1 MDVLVGLCA
10 TVKTTDKTPG
20 AYTYQAP
27 DEGPLIGETM
37 KTLNN
42 RPARTGLAGM
52 SVVLMLALS
61 ACGGGQATSS
71 ESASASNAPVAST
84 SASAS
89 AASTPT
95 AAKASTSASA
105 TVAAEPRGSEV
116 IEIRAA
122 DDTNADSAIAKDA
135 AIRAAKRVV
144 AQDNRLLNAWMHGDL
159 EHTSDEELLKFV
171 AQDKL
176 DQMKTPI
183 QSVRNDL
190 KNNGGPF
197 SGNVTIRDINVTD
210 IFTYDYPDGTSYPYS
225 VLRVKFCEDWTQV
238 RTPDGERAVTGPDST
253 ATVEVSV
260 LRLQDGRYVYNGSRE
275 LGTGCASS

>member
-1 MDVLVGLCA
+1 
-10 TVKTTDKTPG
+10 
-20 AYTYQAP
+20 
-27 DEGPLIGETM
+27 M
-37 KTLNN
+37 KTLKP
-42 RPARTGLAGM
+42 RITRTGLATM
-52 SVVLMLALS
+52 SATLMLALS
-61 ACGGGQATSS
+61 ACGGGQATSES
-71 ESASASNAPVAST
+71 SASASASNAPVAST

-95 AAKASTSASA
+95 AKASASA
-105 TVAAEPRGSEV
+105 TVAAEPKGSEV
-116 IEIRAA
+116 VEVRAA
-122 DDTNADSAIAKDA
+122 DDTNADAAIAKEA
-135 AIRAAKRVV
+135 AIKAAKRVV
-144 AQDNRLLNAWMHGDL
+144 LQDNRLLNAWMHGDF

-171 AQDKL
+171 APEKL
-176 DQMKTPI
+176 KQVTDPI
-183 QSVRNDL
+183 QSARNDI

-238 RTPDGERAVTGPDST
+238 RTPDGERAVTGPEST

>member
-1 MDVLVGLCA
+1 
-10 TVKTTDKTPG
+10 
-20 AYTYQAP
+20 
-27 DEGPLIGETM
+27 M
-37 KTLNN
+37 KTLNH
-42 RPARTGLAGM
+42 RTTRTGLATM
-52 SVVLMLALS
+52 SVALMLALS
-61 ACGGGQATSS
+61 ACGGGQATGESS
-71 ESASASNAPVAST
+71 ESASASNAPVAT
-84 SASAS
+84 ASASAS

-95 AAKASTSASA
+95 TAKASASA
-105 TVAAEPRGSEV
+105 TVAAEPKGSEV
-116 IEIRAA
+116 VEVRAA
-122 DDTNADSAIAKDA
+122 DDTNADAAIAKEA
-135 AIRAAKRVV
+135 AIKAAKRVV
-144 AQDNRLLNAWMHGDL
+144 LQDNRLLNAWMHGDF

-171 AQDKL
+171 APEKL
-176 DQMKTPI
+176 KQVTDPI
-183 QSVRNDL
+183 QSARNDI

-238 RTPDGERAVTGPDST
+238 RTPDGERAVTGPEST